1 LFGLSATAIRSASIT
16 LLGTDTIT
24 RSLVI
29 LAITTS
35 LQFLFL
41 ASLLVVREPRGFAA
55 FFRAWR
61 LAAAVGLASVAGS
74 AGWFTAMTLQ
84 KAAYVQ
90 VVGQI
95 EIVLSLLVSR
105 LMFRERIAPLELIA
119 TILFV
124 GGLVLLLLTGET

>member
-1 LFGLSATAIRSASIT
+1 MT
-16 LLGTDTIT
+16 LPGMDTIT

-29 LAITTS
+29 LAISTS
-35 LQFLFL
+35 LQFLLLGSFL
-41 ASLLVVREPRGFAA
+41 LLREPRGFAA

-61 LAAAVGLASVAGS
+61 LAAAVGLSSVAGS
-74 AGWFTAMTLQ
+74 AGWFTAITLQ

-105 LMFRERIAPLELIA
+105 LMFRERITALELLG

-124 GGLVLLLLTGET
+124 AGLVLLLLAGDA